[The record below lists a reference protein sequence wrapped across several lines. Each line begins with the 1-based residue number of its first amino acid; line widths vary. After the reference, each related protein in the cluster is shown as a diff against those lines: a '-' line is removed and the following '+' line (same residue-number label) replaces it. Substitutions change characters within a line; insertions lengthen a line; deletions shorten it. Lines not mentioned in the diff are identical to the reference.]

1 MFIYITLRIIFIKL
15 QIQIHISYSKSSYST
30 DSNSKYYHEIR
41 KCAFVFDTT
50 FHNRFFQLLCIQSVH
65 ILNIACRPHLHLFS
79 FTLRSFLLKPAVSSW
94 FWPSGCFQF
103 LRAHILRS
111 RSYFSIAKT
120 SSPRISIIQ
129 TRMIKQIQD
138 YLETTNNFV
147 ILQENVDHVL
157 IKPAFGLHNQGN

>member
-1 MFIYITLRIIFIKL
+1 MFIYITLRIVDKIFIKL

-138 YLETTNNFV
+138 YC
-147 ILQENVDHVL
+147 
-157 IKPAFGLHNQGN
+157 GNHK